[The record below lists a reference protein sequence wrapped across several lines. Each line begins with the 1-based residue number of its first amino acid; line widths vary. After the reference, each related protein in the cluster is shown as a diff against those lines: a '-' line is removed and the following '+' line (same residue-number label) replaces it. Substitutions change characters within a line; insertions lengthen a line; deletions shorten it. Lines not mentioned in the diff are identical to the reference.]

1 MIAEDPDGIYII
13 ALLGGIPWV
22 FSLLFFAVPIL
33 RYFWLIPKRRRRHQN
48 NIRKRLMK
56 VIYHNYQAPIALTHL
71 LEAVNAQNKQ
81 EERLSQAIV
90 QRMMQQLVSDLGG
103 DIRLDEQGQQVYYFE
118 RLRDELD
125 EAKKLRQ
132 ARGNNR
138 SLGQVIVEV

>member
-1 MIAEDPDGIYII
+1 
-13 ALLGGIPWV
+13 
-22 FSLLFFAVPIL
+22 
-33 RYFWLIPKRRRRHQN
+33 
-48 NIRKRLMK
+48 
-56 VIYHNYQAPIALTHL
+56 
-71 LEAVNAQNKQ
+71 
-81 EERLSQAIV
+81 
-90 QRMMQQLVSDLGG
+90 MQQLVLDLGG